1 MRSDLT
7 SITVLVTRAP
17 HQAGPLCELIEQ
29 ANGIAVRF
37 PATVIR
43 EVQNLSKLESAVAN
57 VEQADKII
65 FVSPNAVE
73 FGLKVL
79 KTHAIHIAPQAEILA
94 VGPGTANR
102 LREQGL
108 VVSGIP
114 LNQFNSD
121 GLLRLPQL
129 VQVNGQK
136 VVVFRGEGGRERL
149 HDRLVA
155 LGARVDYV
163 ECYQRSLP
171 EQIDAG
177 AMTMWRKGEID
188 VVTLTSNTAADHLL
202 QILSPSDHDLFKRAL
217 IATVSTRIE
226 QYCRQL
232 GCAGQILVSASPVD
246 EALVSRIND
255 WRVAARWK

>member
-1 MRSDLT
+1 MGGDLT
-7 SITVLVTRAP
+7 RVTVLVTRAP

-37 PATVIR
+37 PVTTIC
-43 EVQNLSKLESAVAN
+43 EVENQAQLESAVAH
-57 VEQADKII
+57 VPQADKVI

-79 KTHAIHIAPQAEILA
+79 KTHAIRIDPKTEILA

-108 VVSGIP
+108 PVSGIP
-114 LNQFNSD
+114 RDRFNSE
-121 GLLRLPQL
+121 GLLKLPQL
-129 VQVNGQK
+129 TQVEGQK
-136 VVVFRGEGGRERL
+136 VVIFRGEGGRERL
-149 HDRLVA
+149 HDRLIA
-155 LGARVDYV
+155 LGAGVDYV
-163 ECYQRSLP
+163 ECYQRFLP
-171 EQIDAG
+171 EQIDTRAI
-177 AMTMWRKGEID
+177 TMWRNGEID

-202 QILSPSDHDLFKRAL
+202 QLLSSSDHDLFEKAV

-232 GCAGQILVSASPVD
+232 GCAGQILVSTGPGN
-246 EALVSRIND
+246 EALVSRISD
-255 WRVAARWK
+255 WQAQA

>member
-1 MRSDLT
+1 MRGDLT
-7 SITVLVTRAP
+7 SVTVLVTRAP

-37 PATVIR
+37 PVTTIC
-43 EVQNLSKLESAVAN
+43 EVKNQAQLESAVAH
-57 VEQADKII
+57 VPQADKVI

-79 KTHAIHIAPQAEILA
+79 KTYAIRIDPQTEILA

-108 VVSGIP
+108 PVSGIP
-114 LNQFNSD
+114 RDRFNSE
-121 GLLRLPQL
+121 GLLKLPQL
-129 VQVNGQK
+129 MQVEGQK
-136 VVVFRGEGGRERL
+136 VVIFRGEGGRERL

-171 EQIDAG
+171 EKTDTRAI
-177 AMTMWRKGEID
+177 TMWRNGEID

-202 QILSPSDHDLFKRAL
+202 QLLSSSDHDLFEKAV

-232 GCAGQILVSASPVD
+232 GCAGQILVSTGPGN
-246 EALVSRIND
+246 EALVSRISD
-255 WRVAARWK
+255 WQAQA

>member
-1 MRSDLT
+1 MRGDLT
-7 SITVLVTRAP
+7 RVTVLVTRAP

-37 PATVIR
+37 PVTTIC
-43 EVQNLSKLESAVAN
+43 EVENLSQLESAVAH
-57 VEQADKII
+57 VRQADKVI

-79 KTHAIHIAPQAEILA
+79 KTHAIRIDPPTEILA

-108 VVSGIP
+108 PVSGIP
-114 LNQFNSD
+114 LDQFNSE
-121 GLLRLPQL
+121 GLLKMPQL
-129 VQVNGQK
+129 VQVKGQK
-136 VVVFRGEGGRERL
+136 VVIFRGEGGRERL

-171 EQIDAG
+171 EQIDTRTMA
-177 AMTMWRKGEID
+177 MWRNGEID
-188 VVTLTSNTAADHLL
+188 VVTLTSNTAADHLFQL
-202 QILSPSDHDLFKRAL
+202 LNSSDHNLFINTV
-217 IATVSTRIE
+217 IATVSSRIE
-226 QYCRQL
+226 HHCRQL
-232 GCAGQILVSASPVD
+232 GCVGPILLSEEPTD
-246 EALVSRIND
+246 EALVVKIREWCFQN
-255 WRVAARWK
+255 